1 MKKIF
6 VFTFMAA
13 LALCA
18 AQFSETQAAKDPK
31 DTKEAKEANKLA
43 RDGAEAS
50 KSQDFDKAVELLRKA
65 TDLDHKYA
73 DELAAVYQQRAYA
86 AATNQQF
93 QDAVNDYGE
102 AIKLKPDDARIYEQ
116 RAAVEMKLND
126 NDKALADYSE
136 AIKLKPNE
144 VRYYAYRSYIYELK
158 GDIGNSMGDTDKVL
172 KLDPKNKEAIS
183 RKKRLETLQSMR
195 ATPPPPPPAASRKT
209 SPAAVQT
216 PHKP

>member
-18 AQFSETQAAKDPK
+18 AQLSEAQATK
-31 DTKEAKEANKLA
+31 DTKEANKLA

-50 KSQDFDKAVELLRKA
+50 KNQEWDKAIDSLRKA
-65 TDLDHKYA
+65 TALDRKYA
-73 DELAAVYQQRAYA
+73 PNLAAVYQQRAYA

-93 QDAVNDYGE
+93 QDAINDYSE
-102 AIKLKPDDARIYEQ
+102 ALKISPEDARIYEQ

-126 NDKALADYSE
+126 MDKALADYSE
-136 AIKLKPNE
+136 AIKLKPDE
-144 VRYYAYRSYIYELK
+144 VRYYGYRSYIYEVK
-158 GDIGNSMGDTDKVL
+158 GDIKNSMADTDKVL
-172 KLDPKNKEAIS
+172 KLDPKNQEAIS

-195 ATPPPPPPAASRKT
+195 ATPPPPPPAASTKT
-209 SPAAVQT
+209 SPAGAHT